1 MRIYWGGRFM
11 SADKKPKRRSA
22 DTTISGVVVQKV
34 FARGTKSEHDALYI
48 HCGDHEYVLRRLNAN
63 PFQDDLLLSFKGKT
77 VVAKGVLTNNT
88 FLAKEI
94 EEKTS
99 QV

>member
-1 MRIYWGGRFM
+1 MRMYWDGRFM
-11 SADKKPKRRSA
+11 SADKKPKKRST
-22 DTTISGVVVQKV
+22 DTTISGLVVQKA
-34 FARGTKSEHDALYI
+34 FARGSKSEHNALYI
-48 HCGDHEYVLRRLNAN
+48 DCGDHEYILRRLNAN

-94 EEKTS
+94 EEKI
-99 QV
+99 